1 MGSEQKP
8 STCEEAP
15 QCAKPDVGKHL
26 STCEEAPQ
34 CAKLEVGKHLS
45 TCEEEP
51 LQRAKPDVWKQL
63 STSEAGL
70 QCARPDVGNH
80 FVTDVIFP
88 SKEDLVSWARNVG
101 RELGFVVIIQRAD
114 KLTGRAKPR
123 VILGCDRSGFPR
135 SSQNKRWVKKNLRK
149 TSSKRCGCPFSLQGQ
164 RDEMNEW
171 RLDVRCGFH
180 NHDFVNLE
188 AHSYAG
194 RLDEDEQ
201 KIVHEMYAS
210 GVKPRKILAAL
221 KKRNA
226 SNTTSLRTIY
236 NEKFKMYRKE
246 LGGKTPIQF
255 LNKCINDAG
264 YINFNHMDNATNQ
277 MESLFFTHPTSLQFC
292 NIFPDVFIMN
302 CAYKTNRYR
311 LPLLYIIGLTS
322 TNQTFFS
329 AFSFL
334 SKDTEASYIWAL
346 ECFKSML
353 DQSSLPSVLVIDKE
367 IALMNA
373 IRIVFPQSKI
383 LLCQVHINKNI
394 MTHCKKYFK
403 QGKDFQN
410 FLCIWQHLVNSPT
423 IDDFDAR
430 FNMMLSSY
438 AEQYPD
444 VLRYVVT
451 TWIEP
456 YKEYFISAWIDK
468 FLHLG
473 SSTANHVESLHGQLK
488 NFLEVSIGNLTTIW
502 KTFDEM
508 ISHQHVEIKKSF
520 EESTIQADTRFRG
533 SLYAELLGSVSFAA
547 LDIIKKEEDSIMSG
561 YHETG
566 NCTHKMRHTMGL
578 PCAHELVPYLHQFNA
593 FPLSMIHKHWK
604 QLSLHSA
611 WK

>member
-1 MGSEQKP
+1 MGSEEKP
-8 STCEEAP
+8 SILEGPVQVVQIA
-15 QCAKPDVGKHL
+15 QLDVGK
-26 STCEEAPQ
+26 
-34 CAKLEVGKHLS
+34 
-45 TCEEEP
+45 
-51 LQRAKPDVWKQL
+51 
-63 STSEAGL
+63 
-70 QCARPDVGNH
+70 H

-88 SKEDLVSWARNVG
+88 SKEDLVGWARNVG

-135 SSQNKRWVKKNLRK
+135 SSQNKKGWVKKNLRK

-164 RDEMNEW
+164 RDEMSEW
-171 RLDVRCGFH
+171 RLVVRCGLH
-180 NHDFVNLE
+180 NHDLLNLE

-221 KKRNA
+221 KERNS
-226 SNTTSLRTIY
+226 SNTTSMRTIY

-246 LGGKTPIQF
+246 LDGKTPIQF
-255 LNKCINDAG
+255 LNKCSNEAG
-264 YINFNHMDNATNQ
+264 YITFNHVDNVTNKL
-277 MESLFFTHPTSLQFC
+277 ENLFFAHPTSLQLS
-292 NIFPDVFIMN
+292 NIFPDVFIMS

-311 LPLLYIIGLTS
+311 LPLLCIIGMTS
-322 TNQTFFS
+322 TNQIFFS
-329 AFSFL
+329 AFAFL
-334 SKDTEASYIWAL
+334 SKDTEASYRWAVD
-346 ECFKSML
+346 CFKSML
-353 DQSSLPSVLVIDKE
+353 DQNSLPSVLVVDKE
-367 IALMNA
+367 EPLMNA
-373 IRIVFPQSKI
+373 IKVVFPQSKI
-383 LLCQVHINKNI
+383 ILSQVHINRNI
-394 MTHCKKYFK
+394 LTHCKKYFK

-423 IDDFDAR
+423 TDDFDAR

-451 TWIEP
+451 TWVEP
-456 YKEYFISAWIDK
+456 YKEYFVSAWIDK
-468 FLHLG
+468 YLHLG
-473 SSTANHVESLHGQLK
+473 NSTANHAESSHGQLK
-488 NFLEVSIGNLTTIW
+488 NFVEVSIGNLTNIW

-508 ISHQHVEIKKSF
+508 INRQHVEIKKSF
-520 EESTIQADTRFRG
+520 EESKDEADARFKG
-533 SLYAELLGSVSFAA
+533 LLYSELLGSISSAA

-561 YHETG
+561 RHETG
-566 NCTHKMRHTMGL
+566 VCTHKMRYTMGL
-578 PCAHELVPYLHQFNA
+578 PCAHELTPYMNQFNA